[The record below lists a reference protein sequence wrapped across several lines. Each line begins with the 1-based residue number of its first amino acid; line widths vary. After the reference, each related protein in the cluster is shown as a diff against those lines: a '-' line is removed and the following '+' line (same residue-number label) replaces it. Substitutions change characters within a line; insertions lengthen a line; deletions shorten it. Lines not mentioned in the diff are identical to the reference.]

1 MKSPPDR
8 YSYVAM
14 LLHWTIAILLLWNI
28 WIAWR
33 ADDIKGQAHALAL
46 QPHKTIGIT
55 ILILSVLRLLWRL
68 VMKPPRMPDTMAGW
82 ERGLARAVHVLFYVA
97 IIGIPLTGWAMAS
110 IGKLATVYP
119 IMLGPVTVPV
129 IGYFNHLQPAQSRAT
144 RETLEEVHT
153 YMAWATLYVLIPLH
167 VLGALKHQFI
177 DKGDEFG
184 RMIPFIPRHRA
195 EGHRP

>member
-14 LLHWTIAILLLWNI
+14 LFHWAIAVLLLWNI
-28 WIAWR
+28 WIAWN
-33 ADDIKGQAHALAL
+33 AEELKGLAHMRAL

-55 ILILSVLRLLWRL
+55 VLILSVLRLIWRL

-82 ERGLARAVHVLFYVA
+82 ERSLARLVHVLFYVA

-119 IMLGPVTVPV
+119 IRLGPVIVPT
-129 IGYFNHLQPAQSRAT
+129 FAALSDLPPDQAHST
-144 RETLEEVHT
+144 RETLEFVHT
-153 YMAWATLYVLIPLH
+153 NMARATLYVLVPLH

-177 DKGDEFG
+177 DKADEFG
-184 RMIPFIPRHRA
+184 RMIPFIPRRRA
-195 EGHRP
+195 EGHAP

>member
-14 LLHWTIAILLLWNI
+14 LFHWAIAILLLWNI
-28 WIAWR
+28 WIAWSSE
-33 ADDIKGQAHALAL
+33 DLKGQAHALAL

-55 ILILSVLRLLWRL
+55 VLILSVSRLLWRL
-68 VMKPPRMPDTMAGW
+68 VMKPPRMPDTLAPW
-82 ERGLARAVHVLFYVA
+82 ERGLARVVHVLFYVA

-119 IMLGPVTVPV
+119 IHLGPLIVPT
-129 IGYFNHLQPAQSRAT
+129 ITPLNNLPAGQAHAA
-144 RETLEEVHT
+144 RETLETVHT

-167 VLGALKHQFI
+167 LLGALKHQFW
-177 DKGDEFG
+177 DKSDEFG
-184 RMIPFIPRHRA
+184 RMIPFWPRRRA
-195 EGHRP
+195 EGHAS